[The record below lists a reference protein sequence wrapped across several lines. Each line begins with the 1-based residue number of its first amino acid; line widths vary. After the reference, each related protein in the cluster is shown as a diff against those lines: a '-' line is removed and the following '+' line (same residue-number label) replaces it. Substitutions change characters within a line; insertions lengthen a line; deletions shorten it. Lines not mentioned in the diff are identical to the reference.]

1 MNVVIPAG
9 ILSVITFLSPFLSA
23 LINRYHWGSRLKN
36 GVAFG
41 IALVIAVGYLL
52 ATGHIGNGPLDIAV
66 VSTVF
71 AFQQLVYKQIL
82 SEVAGRVEVATYGKG
97 LVVNTAAP
105 KDSAGHT
112 VVVVSPPAPA
122 PALVPAPAAE
132 AVAAPAV
139 VINSFN
145 SVEKPVDIGEPA
157 AVTGAVETV
166 SGPVAAAEAGSAP
179 ADFGVA
185 VKSDDRFVMQ
195 SETPAKG

>member
-9 ILSVITFLSPFLSA
+9 ILSVITFFSPFLSA
-23 LINRYHWGSRLKN
+23 LINRYHWGPRLKN

-41 IALVIAVGYLL
+41 VALVISAGYLL
-52 ATGHIGNGPLDIAV
+52 ATGHIGSGPIDVAV

-71 AFQQLVYKQIL
+71 TFQQLVYKQIL

-122 PALVPAPAAE
+122 PVVVPAPEAEPE

-139 VINSFN
+139 VINS
-145 SVEKPVDIGEPA
+145 VEKSVDGGEPA

-185 VKSDDRFVMQ
+185 VKSDERFVMQ

>member
-132 AVAAPAV
+132 PEAPAV
-139 VINSFN
+139 IIN
-145 SVEKPVDIGEPA
+145 SVEKSVDGGEPA

>member
-1 MNVVIPAG
+1 VNQVIPAG
-9 ILSVITFLSPFLSA
+9 ILSVITFFSPFLSA
-23 LINRYHWGSRLKN
+23 VINRYHWGPRLKN

-41 IALVIAVGYLL
+41 VALVIAVGYLL
-52 ATGHIGNGPLDIAV
+52 ATGHIGNGPMDVAV

-112 VVVVSPPAPA
+112 VIVVSPVAPA
-122 PALVPAPAAE
+122 PA
-132 AVAAPAV
+132 VAAPVAAPEAVVASPTV
-139 VINSFN
+139 VINS
-145 SVEKPVDIGEPA
+145 VEKSVDGGEPA

-166 SGPVAAAEAGSAP
+166 SAPVAAAEAGSAP
-179 ADFGVA
+179 ADNTVA
-185 VKSDDRFVMQ
+185 VKSDERFVMQ
-195 SETPAKG
+195 SQTPAKG